1 MKPTRGECG
10 ALGQERSS
18 DVRTGGSPVWL
29 DVVRVGI
36 SRHDEE
42 GAQAKPRGEVGSKE
56 GFGCDGDRR
65 WPANLMLPCSVGT
78 GP

>member
-42 GAQAKPRGEVGSKE
+42 GTQAKPRGEVGSK
-56 GFGCDGDRR
+56 GVLD
-65 WPANLMLPCSVGT
+65 VTGT
-78 GP
+78 GDGLPTSCCLAL

>member
-1 MKPTRGECG
+1 M
-10 ALGQERSS
+10 
-18 DVRTGGSPVWL
+18 WL

-42 GAQAKPRGEVGSKE
+42 GAQAKPRGEVGFEE

-65 WPANLMLPCSVGT
+65 WPANLTLPCSVGT